1 MHCRQ
6 LHAFEITSSVIV
18 RHRPL
23 AYSVNL
29 QDILRSPG
37 GGSVLAMERGG
48 RVLGPARTS
57 FNDYVGTVAADNAA
71 AAMDRPSL
79 YELAQIDR
87 DRYTI
92 LAIDLIVD
100 GPVTAAVYAI
110 DRGKHGISRHAEIVE
125 LGHGRGEI
133 PVVQFALPEPNV
145 EEFIRQAFKRISVQL
160 VTQAV
165 RDHVLVVTEPRS
177 TSEA

>member
-1 MHCRQ
+1 MRCRQ

-57 FNDYVGTVAADNAA
+57 FNDYVGTVAADDAA

-92 LAIDLIVD
+92 LAIDLKVD

-125 LGHGRGEI
+125 IGHGRGEI

-145 EEFIRQAFKRISVQL
+145 EEFIRHAFKRISVQL

-165 RDHVLVVTEPRS
+165 RDHVLVVTEPSS